1 MDRNSRFMKKE
12 LVTLLLQSVSIL
24 PNEHPYILD
33 ASEPMS
39 NPSRYYSSLFYKE
52 KCKIAI
58 IEMI

>member
-1 MDRNSRFMKKE
+1 MKKE

-24 PNEHPYILD
+24 PKEHPYILD